1 MFWTVLLIFSILAF
15 PAGASSSPQDQ
26 NGCAFTANLGSPPA
40 PAATGTI
47 STRLF
52 RGGVQGTCN
61 TNTFP
66 GNTSSGTFPFD
77 AYTFTNSS
85 ASPVCVTAAL
95 TVNSQSNADYQ
106 IAAFLAPFAAADIT
120 NPARYLGDSGLSRNN
135 FNPPINP
142 LTFQFTVPANTSF
155 TIIVYSVTGTAELGG
170 NYTLRTLSYGSFCT
184 PAPPTLPALYGA
196 SANGEL
202 FSIDTNTGAGTLIG
216 ILPFGYFGGSTE
228 IVLNNTTRRAWT
240 QFSPSA
246 AQGGQEFDINTGAGI
261 GSPIATAGAFNGL
274 EWIGSTLYGTVITSG
289 GGASQ
294 LRTLD
299 PFAGTS
305 SLVGPT
311 GRGPIAGLAYDQTSG
326 TMYGITGG
334 NGSGGGA
341 IGNLV
346 TINLTTG
353 AATTVGSVGFNAGSL
368 EFGPD
373 GNLYAG
379 STDGA
384 GNLYRIDKTNG
395 AATLVGRTGFNNVT
409 GLTLV
414 NSTNTNTIQFSASN
428 YGVGEGEQRAA
439 VTVTR
444 SGDTSASASVNY
456 ATSDS
461 AGSQNCNVTNG
472 IASSRCDYI
481 SALGTLKFAAG
492 ETSKTIS
499 VLIIND
505 SYLEG
510 PETFNISLTNPSGA
524 SLGSPATAAVT
535 IIDNDSSTGA
545 NPIDQAGFFVTE
557 HYYDFLNR
565 LPDTDGLAFWTNEIN
580 SAEMIRRALG

>member
-66 GNTSSGTFPFD
+66 GNTGSGTFPFD

-414 NSTNTNTIQFSASN
+414 NSTNTIQFSASN

-510 PETFNISLTNPSGA
+510 PET
-524 SLGSPATAAVT
+524 
-535 IIDNDSSTGA
+535 
-545 NPIDQAGFFVTE
+545 
-557 HYYDFLNR
+557 
-565 LPDTDGLAFWTNEIN
+565 
-580 SAEMIRRALG
+580 

>member
-1 MFWTVLLIFSILAF
+1 MLWNAILMFSILAF
-15 PAGASSSPQDQ
+15 PAGTSSSPQDQ
-26 NGCAFTANLGSPPA
+26 NGCAFTANLGSPPP
-40 PAATGTI
+40 PAVTGTI

-52 RGGVQGTCN
+52 RGGVQGACS

-66 GNTSSGTFPFD
+66 GNASSGAFPFD

-85 ASPVCVTAAL
+85 ASPVCMTAAL

-106 IAAFLAPFAAADIT
+106 IAAFLAPFSAADIT

-155 TIIVYSVTGTAELGG
+155 TIIVYSVTGTVELGV
-170 NYTLRTLSYGSFCT
+170 NYTLRTFSYGSFCT

-228 IVLNNTTRRAWT
+228 IVFNNTTRRAWT

-246 AQGGQEFDINTGAGI
+246 ATAGQEFDINTGAGI
-261 GSPIATAGAFNGL
+261 GGPIATAGAFNGL
-274 EWIGSTLYGTVITSG
+274 EWVGSTLYGTVITSG

-341 IGNLV
+341 IGSLV

-353 AATTVGSVGFNAGSL
+353 GATIVGSVACNAGRP

-395 AATLVGRTGFNNVT
+395 TATLVGRTGFNNVT

-414 NSTNTNTIQFSASN
+414 NSTNTIQFSATN
-428 YGVGEGEQRAA
+428 YNIGEANQF
-439 VTVTR
+439 
-444 SGDTSASASVNY
+444 VN
-456 ATSDS
+456 
-461 AGSQNCNVTNG
+461 
-472 IASSRCDYI
+472 
-481 SALGTLKFAAG
+481 
-492 ETSKTIS
+492 
-499 VLIIND
+499 
-505 SYLEG
+505 
-510 PETFNISLTNPSGA
+510 
-524 SLGSPATAAVT
+524 
-535 IIDNDSSTGA
+535 
-545 NPIDQAGFFVTE
+545 
-557 HYYDFLNR
+557 
-565 LPDTDGLAFWTNEIN
+565 
-580 SAEMIRRALG
+580 